1 MNEADAQVTADGP
14 ALQHLEV
21 ASANSDAMQTV
32 APHLIFNEDVYA
44 TEVP

>member
-1 MNEADAQVTADGP
+1 MNEVDAQVAADGP

-32 APHLIFNEDVYA
+32 APQFAFAVA